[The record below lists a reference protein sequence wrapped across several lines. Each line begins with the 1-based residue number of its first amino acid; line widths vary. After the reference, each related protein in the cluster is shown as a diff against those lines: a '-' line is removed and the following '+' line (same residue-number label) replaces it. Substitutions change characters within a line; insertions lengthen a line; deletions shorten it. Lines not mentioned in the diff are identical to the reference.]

1 MNQVYGALHGIDGID
16 WMKLFTF
23 APSNTT
29 RGHSLKLFRK
39 QCRTSQRLHSFSIRV
54 IDQWNN
60 LSDST
65 VTSISLNAF
74 KSVLKEE
81 DWNHFK
87 FINSC

>member
-1 MNQVYGALHGIDGID
+1 MYLIQQEVTQGYVIV
-16 WMKLFTF
+16 
-23 APSNTT
+23 SNTT

-65 VTSISLNAF
+65 VTSIYLNAF

>member
-1 MNQVYGALHGIDGID
+1 LDE
-16 WMKLFTF
+16 TF
-23 APSNTT
+23 YIGTLIYNK
-29 RGHSLKLFRK
+29 RSLIETF
-39 QCRTSQRLHSFSIRV
+39 QETVQDITNLHSFSIRV